1 MLFQNGKFHVLAPGR
16 SYSLYYLFQI
26 AESEVLSKQ
35 AHLSILCHI
44 PIKGS
49 YFVFFRQ
56 SSPNNGC
63 TPSSEVTELFCRV
76 PSEWF
81 PLSLDLLDLSTSV
94 GFQYGF

>member
-1 MLFQNGKFHVLAPGR
+1 MLERQANALPNNYSLLETFIVKKTNQNGNFHVLAPGR

-49 YFVFFRQ
+49 Y
-56 SSPNNGC
+56 PKL
-63 TPSSEVTELFCRV
+63 T
-76 PSEWF
+76 
-81 PLSLDLLDLSTSV
+81 
-94 GFQYGF
+94 